1 MTGRRVATG
10 AAVISPKVIAGFLS
24 GGGAVILFA
33 LLTAI
38 TPDLLA
44 PLGVWAPVVLAGI
57 TALASVVAGYI
68 KTDPLRETP
77 AADPNLTDDWHDA
90 TP

>member
-1 MTGRRVATG
+1 M
-10 AAVISPKVIAGFLS
+10 ISPKIIAAAWS
-24 GGGAVILFA
+24 GGGAIVVFA

-38 TPDLLA
+38 TPELLA
-44 PLGVWAPVVLAGI
+44 GLGAWAPVALAGI

-68 KTDPLRETP
+68 KTDPLRTMTP
-77 AADPNLTDDWHDA
+77 ATDPNLTDWHDA

>member
-1 MTGRRVATG
+1 MSGRRVAT
-10 AAVISPKVIAGFLS
+10 AASVISPKVIATLMS
-24 GGGAVILFA
+24 GGGAVVLFA

-44 PLGVWAPVVLAGI
+44 PLGVWAPVALAGI

-68 KTDPLRETP
+68 KRDPLRETP
-77 AADPNLTDDWHDA
+77 NTD
-90 TP
+90 TQP